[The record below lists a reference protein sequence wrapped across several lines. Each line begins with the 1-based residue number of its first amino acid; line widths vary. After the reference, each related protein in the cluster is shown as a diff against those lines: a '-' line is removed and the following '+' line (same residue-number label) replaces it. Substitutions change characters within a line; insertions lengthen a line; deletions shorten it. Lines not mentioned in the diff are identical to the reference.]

1 MVAAEIGSPF
11 IVRDVYEFATI
22 KIKGQSFML
31 HQIRKMIG
39 LMLAIVRGLTPKDT
53 ITKAFQQ
60 EKIDLPTAPGL
71 GLVLNQPHYDRYSKY
86 LWSVSSIKESL
97 NWFCL
102 SDKRYGDDGI
112 HEKLL
117 FEDIKEKIEEFAE
130 KHIISTII
138 DTEVSQKS
146 MLEFV
151 VNLHKHTYEPRDEDK
166 VIEPNNKDDDGDE

>member
-1 MVAAEIGSPF
+1 MVSLEIGSPF

-86 LWSVSSIKESL
+86 FYWILHS
-97 NWFCL
+97 FL
-102 SDKRYGDDGI
+102 SD
-112 HEKLL
+112 
-117 FEDIKEKIEEFAE
+117 
-130 KHIISTII
+130 
-138 DTEVSQKS
+138 
-146 MLEFV
+146 
-151 VNLHKHTYEPRDEDK
+151 
-166 VIEPNNKDDDGDE
+166 